1 MLARKKYLTFIIL
14 LLLIFALL
22 TYQGIKRSKDTAKFD
37 VLHYPIQILEQG
49 ISDVTDGIVDLFNT
63 YILIAGKEDENK
75 RLMERIKEVERE
87 RNEYVEALHENE
99 RLRHLL
105 DLKQKRA
112 DYVTTAEVF
121 ARDPTNWFQVLW
133 IRKGMK
139 DNILKDMIAVTPS
152 GAVGRIHRVLN
163 RRSNIVLITDVNSS
177 VAVRLQSSRIEGILE
192 GRGDDKCNLKYI
204 PQDINIVVGDK
215 VVTSGLDGIYPD
227 GFLVGAVSDVKKK
240 TGEFFQ
246 TIEVT
251 PAQNPNTV
259 EEVLI
264 LKR

>member
-1 MLARKKYLTFIIL
+1 MLARKKYLTFIVL

-22 TYQGIKRSKDTAKFD
+22 TYQGIKRSQDTTKFD
-37 VLHYPIQILEQG
+37 VLHYPIEILGQG
-49 ISDVTDGIVDLFNT
+49 ISAVADGISGLFNT
-63 YILIAGKEDENK
+63 YIMIVGKEDENK
-75 RLMERIKEVERE
+75 LLMERIKEVERE

-99 RLRHLL
+99 RLRRLL
-105 DLKQKRA
+105 DLKLKRA

-133 IRKGMK
+133 IEKGLK
-139 DNILKDMIAVTPS
+139 NNILKDMIAVTPS

-163 RRSNIVLITDVNSS
+163 KTANIILITDVNSS
-177 VAVRLQSSRIEGILE
+177 VAVRLQSSRTDGILE
-192 GRGDDKCNLKYI
+192 GRGDDKCYLKYI
-204 PQDINIVVGDK
+204 PQEIDVAVGDK
-215 VVTSGLDGIYPD
+215 VVTSGLDDIYPE
-227 GFLVGAVSDVKKK
+227 GFLVGTVSDVKKK
-240 TGEFFQ
+240 PGEFFQ

-251 PAQNPNTV
+251 PAQNPNMV